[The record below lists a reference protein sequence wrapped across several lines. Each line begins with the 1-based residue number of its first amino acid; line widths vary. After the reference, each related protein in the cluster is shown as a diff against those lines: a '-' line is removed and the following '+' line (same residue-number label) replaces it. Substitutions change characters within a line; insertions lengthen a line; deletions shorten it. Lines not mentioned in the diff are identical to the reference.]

1 MLIRNLLNA
10 CVLTFYRLLNKCMEL
25 KFTFFVV
32 QLKSCQVIRSD
43 VIKGAPGPGV
53 ES

>member
-1 MLIRNLLNA
+1 MYDIYRRVKKRFMFMLIEGVGFAL
-10 CVLTFYRLLNKCMEL
+10 
-25 KFTFFVV
+25 FVV

-43 VIKGAPGPGV
+43 VIKGAPGAGV